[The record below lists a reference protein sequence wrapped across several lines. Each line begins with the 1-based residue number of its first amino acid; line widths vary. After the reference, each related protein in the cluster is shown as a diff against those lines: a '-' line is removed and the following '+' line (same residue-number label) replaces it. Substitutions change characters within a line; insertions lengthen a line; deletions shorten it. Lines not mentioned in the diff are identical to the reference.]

1 VKLDVTTDQDIPV
14 WVCTR
19 LTRKWVPEWLWRLL
33 CHLPLSWV
41 ATRWPLKQLL
51 TRQVDEFTSWRLN
64 GKPLPEK
71 EPTSLP
77 IPEQYV
83 DRVCELRKLIR
94 TCDHKGQG
102 RFRNGK
108 TGQLSC
114 LECGRWLN
122 EDGSE
127 A

>member
-1 VKLDVTTDQDIPV
+1 VKLDVTTDQDIHV

-19 LTRKWVPEWLWRLL
+19 LTRNWVPDCLWRLF

-51 TRQVDEFTSWRLN
+51 TRRVDEFTSWRLN
-64 GKPLPEK
+64 GRALPEK
-71 EPTSLP
+71 EPASLP

-83 DRVCELRKLIR
+83 DRVRELRNLVRNCLHQSGKLR
-94 TCDHKGQG
+94 
-102 RFRNGK
+102 RSN
-108 TGQLSC
+108 GQLFC
-114 LECGRWLN
+114 AACGRWLN

-127 A
+127 T